1 MLDDEND
8 WIGWWIYEVR
18 ENPKENAI
26 VCNGKKWTIDSPET
40 LYDFLYQESS
50 EEKNPYY
57 EGGMLCIDTINRM
70 INQSKNTIEKRE
82 KNGKST
88 ENLENY
94 VALLKM
100 AKSMMINDLAMI
112 GNLYLVENED
122 K

>member
-1 MLDDEND
+1 
-8 WIGWWIYEVR
+8 
-18 ENPKENAI
+18 
-26 VCNGKKWTIDSPET
+26 
-40 LYDFLYQESS
+40 
-50 EEKNPYY
+50 
-57 EGGMLCIDTINRM
+57 MLCIDTINRM
-70 INQSKNTIEKRE
+70 INQSKNTIEKIE

>member
-1 MLDDEND
+1 
-8 WIGWWIYEVR
+8 
-18 ENPKENAI
+18 
-26 VCNGKKWTIDSPET
+26 
-40 LYDFLYQESS
+40 
-50 EEKNPYY
+50 
-57 EGGMLCIDTINRM
+57 MLCIDTIDRM
-70 INQSKNTIEKRE
+70 INQSKNTIEKIE

>member
-1 MLDDEND
+1 M
-8 WIGWWIYEVR
+8 I
-18 ENPKENAI
+18 
-26 VCNGKKWTIDSPET
+26 
-40 LYDFLYQESS
+40 
-50 EEKNPYY
+50 
-57 EGGMLCIDTINRM
+57 CIDTINRM
-70 INQSKNTIEKRE
+70 INQSKNTIEKIE
-82 KNGKST
+82 KNEKST

>member
-1 MLDDEND
+1 
-8 WIGWWIYEVR
+8 
-18 ENPKENAI
+18 
-26 VCNGKKWTIDSPET
+26 
-40 LYDFLYQESS
+40 
-50 EEKNPYY
+50 
-57 EGGMLCIDTINRM
+57 MLCIDTINRM

-82 KNGKST
+82 KNGKTT